1 MNNKID
7 WKKKLTS
14 RKLWVSVAGLASGL
28 ILALGGS
35 NNTATEV
42 TGVIMSIASVIAY
55 TVGEGLVDAAAVK
68 NKQNEEN
75 EKDEEE

>member
-14 RKLWVSVAGLASGL
+14 RKLWVAVAGLASGL

-68 NKQNEEN
+68 NNQEN
-75 EKDEEE
+75 EKDKEE